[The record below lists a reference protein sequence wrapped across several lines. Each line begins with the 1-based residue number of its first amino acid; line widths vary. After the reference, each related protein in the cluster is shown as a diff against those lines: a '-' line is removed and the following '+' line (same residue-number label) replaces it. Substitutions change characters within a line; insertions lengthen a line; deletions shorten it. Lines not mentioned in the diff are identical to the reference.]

1 VELIENFLNQFNSL
15 TQLEGFILYTFGA
28 FCSSVVKYTYRKE
41 WVDGMKGA
49 NGLWESPEIMLTI
62 LLLIIDHIFMA
73 DAFLQMHM
81 SVNAWIAIGI
91 LFLYGFTG
99 KWGLEWVA
107 AWRNGKTPDK

>member
-1 VELIENFLNQFNSL
+1 VDLITKFLEQFNSL
-15 TQLEGFILYTFGA
+15 TQLEGVILYTFGA

-41 WVDGMKGA
+41 WVEGMKGA

-73 DAFLQMHM
+73 DAFLDMEM
-81 SVNAWIAIGI
+81 SNNAWIAIGI

-99 KWGLEWVA
+99 RWGLEWLS
-107 AWRNGKTPDK
+107 AWRKTEK